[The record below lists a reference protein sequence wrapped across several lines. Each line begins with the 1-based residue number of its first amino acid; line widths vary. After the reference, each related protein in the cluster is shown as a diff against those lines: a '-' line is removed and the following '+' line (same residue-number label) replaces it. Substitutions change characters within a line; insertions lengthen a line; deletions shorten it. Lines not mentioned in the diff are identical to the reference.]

1 MHGIRLCILLCSTV
15 VLIEVSSFKLCTDVI
30 DRAVCVCAILKGL
43 LCCTLPGH
51 FQVSALYRSLFLSK
65 PCLVMNFYSVGVMHV
80 ELKRDKLIF

>member
-1 MHGIRLCILLCSTV
+1 MCGEGVKGVWGRGTTLLRLAVHVIRLCILLCSTV

-51 FQVSALYRSLFLSK
+51 FQVSAL
-65 PCLVMNFYSVGVMHV
+65 
-80 ELKRDKLIF
+80 